1 MKKGLLLLVVVAFI
15 AVTMGAA
22 FAGPFSDV
30 PKKHWAYDAVN
41 TLSSKGLLEG
51 YSDGKFK
58 GNKAMT
64 RYEMA
69 LVVARLLDKK
79 FGGADLETLQKLTIE
94 FADELALLG
103 VKVQALEEEVKVI
116 RNDMDAVKA
125 DVDQMKKGG
134 FGKIKLN
141 FEDRIRFEEN
151 KYKSLNT
158 TVNNVAG
165 AATVVSPNNST
176 MYNRLRMNVKG
187 NVDENVTFFT
197 SLQYTTR
204 HGLNG
209 VQNNP
214 ANQGFGSANDTTT
227 DLFLGYVDIKN
238 FGGKVIDNLRVG
250 RQTMTIGKGFTFD
263 NEVDGITV
271 KKAYRGTNF
280 TLGAYDMRS
289 TTFNS
294 ISGAM
299 ATLLAQTNY
308 TNALNTY
315 AGAQTVANYNALVVA
330 QNALIASQ
338 NASLNNDGLNAK
350 YFAVDHAWKNVAAGA
365 YYLTQ
370 NDTAFALNGNPAR
383 VAGVYAPAAGAA
395 GDMLTQTRGPK
406 FDMFGLTLDGKI
418 GKSVVAF
425 VEYADQ
431 KVKDKEYF
439 SVVKNLDGVAA
450 NNDYSWKGKGFKL
463 GAEWTI
469 NNRWDLTGLYQQRE
483 KDFRVLGINDDYS
496 DSVYYGNGPFSTA
509 YSKNAMIF
517 ANPGTDNY
525 NNSKIMSAI
534 VGYKATD
541 KLHLDVWYEDFKGK
555 DNVNNSGAAV
565 INGVAVRTGM
575 TNNFDQNAIQLISTY
590 QYKENTAFKL
600 RYRTVK
606 YKSGDSDYQVLG
618 AGAPADYDQVRL
630 DLNVKF

>member
-1 MKKGLLLLVVVAFI
+1 MKKGLILLMVVAFI

-151 KYKSLNT
+151 KYKSLN
-158 TVNNVAG
+158 AG
-165 AATVVSPNNST
+165 AVSPSNSSV
-176 MYNRLRMNVKG
+176 YNRLRMNVKG
-187 NVDENVTFFT
+187 NVDDNVTFFT
-197 SLQYTTR
+197 SLQYTTL
-204 HGLNG
+204 HGGN

-214 ANQGFGSANDTTT
+214 NNRNALGWNGDNTKVDM
-227 DLFLGYVDIKN
+227 FLGYVDIKN
-238 FGGKVIDNLRVG
+238 FGGKFLDNVRIG
-250 RQTMTIGKGFTFD
+250 RQTLTIGKGFTFD
-263 NEVDGITV
+263 NEVDGLTV
-271 KKAYRGTNF
+271 SKNYRDTRF
-280 TLGAYDMRS
+280 TLGAFDTR
-289 TTFNS
+289 
-294 ISGAM
+294 
-299 ATLLAQTNY
+299 LNY
-308 TNALNTY
+308 TGFPAIN
-315 AGAQTVANYNALVVA
+315 
-330 QNALIASQ
+330 QN
-338 NASLNNDGLNAK
+338 LNNNGLTAK
-350 YFAVDHAWKNVAAGA
+350 YFAVDHAWKKIAAGA
-365 YYLTQ
+365 YYFV
-370 NDTAFALNGNPAR
+370 DSEGMYTATNINPAK
-383 VAGVYAPAAGAA
+383 PAAI
-395 GDMLTQTRGPK
+395 TRNNPK
-406 FDMFGLTLDGKI
+406 FEMYGLTLDGKL

-431 KVKDKEYF
+431 KVKDKEFY
-439 SVVKNLDGVAA
+439 SNVKTLDGVAA

-463 GAEWTI
+463 GAEWTV
-469 NNRWDLTGLYQQRE
+469 NNRWDLTALYQQRE
-483 KDFRVLGINDDYS
+483 KDFRIIGINDDYS
-496 DSVYYGNGPFSTA
+496 DSVYYGSTSYSA
-509 YSKNAMIF
+509 VVSKNVGI
-517 ANPGTDNY
+517 PGAPVLADNY
-525 NNSKIMSAI
+525 NNSKIASVI

-555 DNVNNSGAAV
+555 DNVNNSGALAV
-565 INGVAVRTGM
+565 NGVAARTGL
-575 TNNFDQNAIQLISTY
+575 TNNFDQNAVQLVSTY

-600 RYRTVK
+600 RYRTIK
-606 YKSGDSDYQVLG
+606 YKSGDSDYQLLG
-618 AGAPADYDQVRL
+618 TGAPADYDQVRL